1 MYKKLS
7 YLNNQELFIKEL
19 KFFLS
24 KNKKSLLSFR
34 YFNKRDL
41 SVLDNHVYTSL
52 YFNDNLCIG
61 YGHLDL
67 DNDKVWLGL
76 ITSEDFRGLGVG
88 QFILKDLISNY
99 DGEIYLTVDFD
110 NHVAINIYKKHGFT
124 IIEENNKHF
133 LMKKCHTV

>member
-7 YLNNQELFIKEL
+7 YTSNQELFVKEL

-24 KNKKSLLSFR
+24 KNKKSLLTFR

-41 SVLDNHVYTSL
+41 NVLGNHIYNSL
-52 YFNDNLCIG
+52 YFNDGFCVG

-67 DNDKVWLGL
+67 DDGKVWLGV
-76 ITSEDFRGLGVG
+76 ITSEEFRGLGVG
-88 QFILKDLISNY
+88 QFIVKDLISNY
-99 DGEIYLTVDFD
+99 DGEVYLTVDLD

-133 LMKKCHTV
+133 LMKKCHIV